1 MTELPAIPDSAL
13 VAEATELVRAA
24 ASPLIYHQLPPRLL
38 LRRAARGGVRPELPL
53 RLRHVP
59 RPGPDPALPL
69 RQPAFRDR
77 RRRQILAAFTEGI
90 RDRPDTTFGNVK
102 ADVPAH
108 CVPGFRRGDFVEAV
122 QNPTW
127 SE

>member
-38 LRRAARGGVRPELPL
+38 LRRAARGGVRPELRPRDPL

-77 RRRQILAAFTEGI
+77 RRRQILAAFTE
-90 RDRPDTTFGNVK
+90 
-102 ADVPAH
+102 
-108 CVPGFRRGDFVEAV
+108 AV
-122 QNPTW
+122 QNSTW